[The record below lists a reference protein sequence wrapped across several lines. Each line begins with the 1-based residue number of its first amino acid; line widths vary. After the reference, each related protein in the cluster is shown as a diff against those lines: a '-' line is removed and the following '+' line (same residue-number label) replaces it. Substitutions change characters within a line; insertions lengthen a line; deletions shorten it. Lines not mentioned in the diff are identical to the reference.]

1 MGLEELFQ
9 AFLDFIHGKTKYKIT
24 IIYEVFG

>member
-9 AFLDFIHGKTKYKIT
+9 AFLDLVHEKTKYKIT
-24 IIYEVFG
+24 IIYEVFR